1 MQMRSLATICF
12 FFFASFLCSCS
23 KGESGEY
30 ITIGVLLPLT
40 GDDFDEG
47 LRALNG
53 LQLAKAEINESGGIL
68 GKKLN
73 VLVLNDKGDEDHVLR
88 QYNILKKKGV
98 AAIIGSSYSGVTEVL
113 AKESAKDGIPL
124 ISPTASDPDITKG
137 HNNVFRAI
145 FIDDY
150 QAEVMAKFARRS
162 LKAKTAV
169 VLQNATSNSFKQAAE
184 IFAENFKDYGGQV
197 TAIKSYVSE
206 NEYRDLLKEYRSKPP
221 DIIYCPE
228 NYVPAAKLVN
238 TIFELGMDSTYVL
251 GSDAWDGILS
261 YVSESEARKRVY
273 YTTPFSFDDS
283 DPKVE
288 KFVRNYFS
296 TFAQMPLAG
305 SACAYTSMYILAEAI
320 KKSGNTK
327 HDNIVL
333 AMKENEFHTIIGYV
347 KFDKDNNPHTNV
359 YVIQIRDGIYSVYE
373 KMTEEEY

>member
-1 MQMRSLATICF
+1 MQMRSLAIICF
-12 FFFASFLCSCS
+12 FFFASFLCGCS
-23 KGESGEY
+23 KDGNGEY
-30 ITIGVLLPLT
+30 ITIGALLPLT
-40 GDDFDEG
+40 GEDFDEG

-53 LQLAKAEINESGGIL
+53 LQLAKAEINENGGIL

-73 VLVLNDKGDEDHVLR
+73 VLVLNDKGDEEHILR
-88 QYNILKKKGV
+88 QYNVLKKKGV
-98 AAIIGSSYSGVTEVL
+98 AAIVGSSYSGVTKVL
-113 AKESAKDGIPL
+113 AKEAAKDGIPV
-124 ISPTASDPDITKG
+124 ISPTASNPEVTKG

-169 VLQNATSNSFKQAAE
+169 VLYNSTNSSFKQAAE

-197 TAIKSYVSE
+197 VAIKPYISE
-206 NEYRDLLKEYRSKPP
+206 SEYKTLLKEYRAKPP
-221 DIIYCPE
+221 GAVYCPE
-228 NYVPAAKLVN
+228 DYVPAAKLVN
-238 TIFELGMDSTYVL
+238 TVFELGMDETYVL
-251 GSDAWDGILS
+251 GSDSWDGVLS
-261 YVSESEARKRVY
+261 YVTDPNARKRVY
-273 YTTPFSFDDS
+273 YTSPFSFDDT

-288 KFVRNYFS
+288 RFVRDYFS

-320 KKSGNTK
+320 KKAGNTK
-327 HDNIVL
+327 HDNIVH
-333 AMKENEFHTIIGYV
+333 AMKESGHNTIIGHV

-373 KMTEEEY
+373 KIPDEEY